1 MNRPSPHRPAHTS
14 SQPIRRLVAGLAVGV
29 RGAAAA
35 AALGAVI
42 APLAAIAPEPDPVP
56 RRWQLN
62 VEVGPLQVTTID
74 VKGVGPRSY
83 LYLPYHVVN
92 NSGQDVLF
100 APMWEYSNGAGTI
113 VRSGRD
119 VPQEVTSQILA
130 SLKDP
135 FAQDQIEIIGELL
148 QGEENSKDGV
158 AIWPLNDTAPERMT
172 IYAAGFSGETKT
184 VVSPDGKER
193 FVLRKTLM
201 LDFSDP
207 GSLIGQSSQAIPLR
221 GKQWI
226 MR

>member
-1 MNRPSPHRPAHTS
+1 M
-14 SQPIRRLVAGLAVGV
+14 
-29 RGAAAA
+29 
-35 AALGAVI
+35 AAL
-42 APLAAIAPEPDPVP
+42 APEPDPVP

-74 VKGVGPRSY
+74 VRGVGPRSY
-83 LYLPYHVVN
+83 VYLPYHVVN

-100 APMWEYSNGAGTI
+100 APMWEYSNGEGKI

-119 VPQEVTSQILA
+119 VPQEVTSQILT
-130 SLKDP
+130 SLKNP

-158 AIWPLNDTAPERMT
+158 AIWPLNDTAPEHMT
-172 IYAAGFSGETKT
+172 IYAAGFSGETRT
-184 VVSPDGKER
+184 VTSPDGKEQ

-201 LDFSDP
+201 LEFSGP
-207 GSLIGQSSQAIPLR
+207 GSLIGQAAQAIPLR

>member
-1 MNRPSPHRPAHTS
+1 MNRPLT
-14 SQPIRRLVAGLAVGV
+14 RRQAPRSLSLTRQLAAGFAVGARIAVAAAVAGACL
-29 RGAAAA
+29 
-35 AALGAVI
+35 
-42 APLAAIAPEPDPVP
+42 APLAALAPEPDPVP

-74 VKGVGPRSY
+74 VKGVGPRSF

-119 VPQEVTSQILA
+119 VPQEVTSRILT
-130 SLKDP
+130 SLKNP
-135 FAQDQIEIIGELL
+135 FAQDQIEIIGDLL
-148 QGEENSKDGV
+148 QGEENAKDGV

-172 IYAAGFSGETKT
+172 IYGAGFSGETKT
-184 VVSPDGKER
+184 VTSPDGKEQ